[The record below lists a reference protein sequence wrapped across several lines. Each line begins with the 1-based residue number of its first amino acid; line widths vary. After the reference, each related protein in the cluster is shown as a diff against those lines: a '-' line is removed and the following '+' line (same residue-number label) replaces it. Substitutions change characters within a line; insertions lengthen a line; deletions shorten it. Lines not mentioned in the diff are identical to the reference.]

1 MSACSPIQFETE
13 ATDQG
18 EQKLIHGVHPV
29 SMKARLSVL
38 AAHPLAPT
46 KLQRPCNIGLFDEV
60 ARNQLDMF
68 SISPKLKDNIS

>member
-1 MSACSPIQFETE
+1 MSDGFPTPFKTE

-18 EQKLIHGVHPV
+18 EQKLICGVHSV
-29 SMKARLSVL
+29 SMKARLNVL

-46 KLQRPCNIGLFDEV
+46 RLQKSCDIGLFDDM

-68 SISPKLKDNIS
+68 STSLKHKD

>member
-1 MSACSPIQFETE
+1 MSEASPIPFETE

-29 SMKARLSVL
+29 SMKARLNVL

-46 KLQRPCNIGLFDEV
+46 KLQKLCNLGLFDEM
-60 ARNQLDMF
+60 AKNQLDMF
-68 SISPKLKDNIS
+68 STYPKMKG

>member
-1 MSACSPIQFETE
+1 MSECFPTPFETE

-29 SMKARLSVL
+29 SMKARLNVL

-46 KLQRPCNIGLFDEV
+46 KLQKSCNIGLFDDV
-60 ARNQLDMF
+60 TRNQLDMF
-68 SISPKLKDNIS
+68 STSPKPKDITS

>member
-1 MSACSPIQFETE
+1 MSEASPITFETE

-18 EQKLIHGVHPV
+18 EQKLICGVHPV
-29 SMKARLSVL
+29 SMKARLNVL
-38 AAHPLAPT
+38 AANPLVPT

-68 SISPKLKDNIS
+68 STSPKHKD

>member
-1 MSACSPIQFETE
+1 MSEASPFPFETE

-29 SMKARLSVL
+29 SMKARLNVL

-46 KLQRPCNIGLFDEV
+46 KLQKLCNLGLFDEM
-60 ARNQLDMF
+60 AKNQLDMF
-68 SISPKLKDNIS
+68 STYPKMKG

>member
-1 MSACSPIQFETE
+1 MSEGFPTPFETE

-18 EQKLIHGVHPV
+18 EQKLICGVHPV
-29 SMKARLSVL
+29 SMKARLNVL

-46 KLQRPCNIGLFDEV
+46 KLQKSCNIGLFDEM

-68 SISPKLKDNIS
+68 STSPKPKDKTS

>member
-1 MSACSPIQFETE
+1 MSDGFPIPFEIE

-29 SMKARLSVL
+29 SMKARLNVL
-38 AAHPLAPT
+38 AAHPMTPT
-46 KLQRPCNIGLFDEV
+46 KLQRPCDLGLFDEV

-68 SISPKLKDNIS
+68 GTSSKHKD

>member
-1 MSACSPIQFETE
+1 MSEASPIPFETE

-29 SMKARLSVL
+29 SMKARLNVL

-46 KLQRPCNIGLFDEV
+46 RLQKPCDIGLFDDV

-68 SISPKLKDNIS
+68 STLPKMKG

>member
-1 MSACSPIQFETE
+1 MSECSPTPFETE

-18 EQKLIHGVHPV
+18 EQKLICGVRRV
-29 SMKARLSVL
+29 SMKARLNVL

-46 KLQRPCNIGLFDEV
+46 KLQKPCDLGLFDEV

-68 SISPKLKDNIS
+68 STSPKLKD